1 MVFIRD
7 DDVTMALREGSGL
20 SPDMIK
26 VYETLPGMY
35 LILSADFTI
44 ITASENYLSATNK
57 VREEIAGKLLFDV
70 FPIDPGAS
78 ISSSLNEVKKT
89 LKAHQIPV
97 VRFDLPDPKIAG
109 LRQEKYWQTSHT
121 PILNEKGEIDYII
134 QFTQDFSEL
143 IESKKNNEQNEADLL
158 ALDVNLAQGNEEI
171 QTTNKEVTGSNAMLY
186 TSQSSL
192 KITNFSLE
200 ESVSIHTGELDKSQK
215 HLDFLLNAMPQQ
227 VWTANPN
234 GEINYVNEII
244 CADFGENAEH
254 IIKYGWQ
261 RFIHPDDSDTCAKT
275 WAKAVKTGTEYLMEF
290 RLLMR
295 NGKYLWHL
303 GRAIPFMDDGEVKLW
318 MGTNTNIDLQKE
330 NEQKKDEF
338 ISIASHELKT
348 PLTSIKAF
356 NQLMQRSQSLESM
369 ASFLKKSQENI
380 FRLEK
385 LIADLLDVTKINA
398 GKMTYNMQEFSFKQ
412 MLIDSVESQQLIAPA
427 HQLIL
432 ESVEDVT
439 YKGDRFRIEQVLN
452 NFLTNAVKY
461 SPEGGKIIVKSKI
474 ELNSLIVSVQDFGIG
489 IAEQD
494 LDKLFNR
501 YYRVDNAAM
510 QFEGLGLGLFISS
523 EILKRHQGSFWIESE
538 LGKGSV
544 FYFRLPLDLSNAI
557 KPMVKHDD
565 FYKDQSITIAFNA
578 AKQQLEVDWI
588 GYQNYESVYNG
599 GMMMLEMMAKNN
611 CHKVV
616 NDNRH
621 VLGTWSDAT
630 DWARETW
637 FPMMEQAGLEYFA
650 WVYSNSAF
658 SKLSAQRSVDVNM
671 GKVIT
676 QFFTDIK
683 LAEEW
688 ISKR

>member
-1 MVFIRD
+1 
-7 DDVTMALREGSGL
+7 MALREGSGL

-35 LILSADFTI
+35 LILSADLTI
-44 ITASENYLSATNK
+44 ITASEIYLSATGK
-57 VREEIAGKLLFDV
+57 AREEIRDKFLFDI
-70 FPIDPGAS
+70 FPIDPVAGIAN
-78 ISSSLNEVKKT
+78 SLNEVAKT
-89 LKAHQIPV
+89 RKAHQIPV
-97 VRFDLPDPKIAG
+97 IRFDTPDPKTPG
-109 LRQEKYWQTSHT
+109 LSQEKYWQTSHT
-121 PILNEKGEIDYII
+121 PILNENGEIDYII
-134 QFTQDFSEL
+134 HLTQDVSEL
-143 IESKKNNEQNEADLL
+143 VETKKYNEQNEVDLL
-158 ALDVNLAQGNEEI
+158 ELNVNLAQANEEI
-171 QTTNKEVTGSNAMLY
+171 HATNEELISTNAELY
-186 TSQSSL
+186 QAQDKL
-192 KITNFSLE
+192 KRTNLSLE
-200 ESVSIHTGELDKSQK
+200 ERVAIRTEELDKSQK
-215 HLDFLLNAMPQQ
+215 HLVFLLNAMPQQ
-227 VWTANPN
+227 VWTAKPN
-234 GEINYVNEII
+234 GEIDYVNEVI
-244 CADFGENAEH
+244 CADFGESAQH
-254 IIKYGWQ
+254 IITYGWQ
-261 RFIHPDDSDTCAKT
+261 RFIHPDDSENCAKT
-275 WAKAVKTGTEYLMEF
+275 WAKAVKNGTEYLMEF

-295 NGKYLWHL
+295 SGKYVWHL

-356 NQLMQRSQSLESM
+356 NQLMQRTQSLEGM
-369 ASFLKKSQENI
+369 VSFLKKSQENI

-385 LIADLLDVTKINA
+385 LITDLLDVTKINA

-432 ESVEDVT
+432 ESVEDVN

-461 SPEGGKIIVKSKI
+461 APEGGKIIVKSKI
-474 ELNSLIVSVQDFGIG
+474 ELNNLIVSVQDFGIG

-538 LGKGSV
+538 LDKGSV
-544 FYFRLPLDLSNAI
+544 FYFRLPLDLSNTI
-557 KPMVKHDD
+557 KPVVKHDD
-565 FYKDQSITIAFNA
+565 FYKDQSITIAFNPA
-578 AKQQLEVDWI
+578 YHRLDVDWI
-588 GYQNYESVYNG
+588 GYQNYESVYKG
-599 GMMMLEMMAKNN
+599 GMMMLEMMRKNN
-611 CHKVV
+611 CHKIV

-621 VLGTWSDAT
+621 VLGTWSDAA

-658 SKLSAQRSVDVNM
+658 SKLSAQKSADVTM

-676 QFFTDIK
+676 QFFTDLQ
-683 LAEEW
+683 LAEDW
-688 ISKR
+688 INQR